1 MQFSDYLKTYRQCIK
16 EMPQK
21 KIQVAFL
28 SMFTIKGLKEV
39 LTVKAF
45 EEGIGIECYEG
56 AYRQVVPEAISWKR
70 EIMKPDITFVLWDA
84 ESLLGDYYVDAY
96 KYTVTERREYVEDK
110 WKEFQ
115 QYVTLLEQNIPRI
128 IVFYYF

>member
-56 AYRQVVPEAISWKR
+56 AYRQVVQEAIGWDR
-70 EIMKPDITFVLWDA
+70 ETMKPDITFVLWDA
-84 ESLLGDYYVDAY
+84 ESLLG
-96 KYTVTERREYVEDK
+96 
-110 WKEFQ
+110 
-115 QYVTLLEQNIPRI
+115 
-128 IVFYYF
+128 